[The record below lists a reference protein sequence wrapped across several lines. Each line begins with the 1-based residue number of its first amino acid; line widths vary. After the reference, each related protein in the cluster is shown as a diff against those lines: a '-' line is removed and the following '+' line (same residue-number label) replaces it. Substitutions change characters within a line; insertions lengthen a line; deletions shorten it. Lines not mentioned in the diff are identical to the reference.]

1 MRILFVVRFSG
12 MYLNIIV
19 FLSSFSRLRADVVL
33 SKLSTLITTTIVAS
47 SLSYLDI
54 DTISVKH
61 RRSSPK
67 VCRWWSLLE

>member
-1 MRILFVVRFSG
+1 

-19 FLSSFSRLRADVVL
+19 FLPSFSRLRADVVL

-54 DTISVKH
+54 DTISVAH
-61 RRSSPK
+61 LRRYAGGGLYLNK
-67 VCRWWSLLE
+67 